1 MSGAYL
7 PGDTRQR
14 IQDLIKD
21 SSITQAELAG
31 IIGLSESAFSRYLK
45 GQTEML
51 GDGYIIKIAKHFNVS
66 TDFLLG
72 ETNIPD
78 RKNYDIEE
86 LGISAEA
93 AKLLYTGRL
102 DSRVLNLLLENPHFP
117 QLLALLARYQKEIVR
132 SGIAAMNQQLTFINS
147 LLLAQAES
155 VPDSAG
161 AATQLAADLKGVRM
175 PATIGNGTFLFG
187 AGSAMTNDFILAGGN
202 LAAETGSSNA
212 LGALTVTTNATLTVE
227 AGGQLSFASFVAGS
241 GLQPK
246 AVIIDAPLTGDCVRI
261 GTDASGLTAEQ
272 RTFFRWKD
280 GTALHRVRIDG
291 RGYLHPLMLGIVFS
305 VR

>member
-117 QLLALLARYQKEIVR
+117 QLLALLARYQNEIVR

-161 AATQLAADLKGVRM
+161 AATQLAADLRGVRM
-175 PATIGNGTFLFG
+175 PVINADTTAIQNLFMLIVRDIKEQGETIAADSNAVTAQVLQRLREELSKGQDSLDLRTITAEDLTG
-187 AGSAMTNDFILAGGN
+187 AVMRAVSIADIPEDALQGLGSAFK
-202 LAAETGSSNA
+202 
-212 LGALTVTTNATLTVE
+212 TVLDEMRNSTHDE
-227 AGGQLSFASFVAGS
+227 
-241 GLQPK
+241 
-246 AVIIDAPLTGDCVRI
+246 
-261 GTDASGLTAEQ
+261 
-272 RTFFRWKD
+272 
-280 GTALHRVRIDG
+280 
-291 RGYLHPLMLGIVFS
+291 
-305 VR
+305 

>member
-1 MSGAYL
+1 MSGTYL

-72 ETNIPD
+72 ETDIPD

-93 AKLLYTGRL
+93 AKLLYTDRL

-117 QLLALLARYQKEIVR
+117 QLLALLARYQNEIVR

-147 LLLAQAES
+147 LLLEQAES

-161 AATQLAADLKGVRM
+161 AATQLAADLRDVHMPVINADTTAIQNLFMLIVRDIKEQGETIAADSNAVTAQVLQRLREELSKGQDSLDLRRIT
-175 PATIGNGTFLFG
+175 AEDLTG
-187 AGSAMTNDFILAGGN
+187 AVMRAVSIADIPEDALQGLGSAFK
-202 LAAETGSSNA
+202 
-212 LGALTVTTNATLTVE
+212 TVLDEMRNSTHDE
-227 AGGQLSFASFVAGS
+227 
-241 GLQPK
+241 
-246 AVIIDAPLTGDCVRI
+246 
-261 GTDASGLTAEQ
+261 
-272 RTFFRWKD
+272 
-280 GTALHRVRIDG
+280 
-291 RGYLHPLMLGIVFS
+291 
-305 VR
+305 

>member
-21 SSITQAELAG
+21 SNITQAELAG
-31 IIGLSESAFSRYLK
+31 IIGLSESALSRYLK

-175 PATIGNGTFLFG
+175 PVINADTTAIQNLFMLIVRDIKEQGETIAADSNAVTVQVLQRLREELSKGQDSLDLRKITAEDLTG
-187 AGSAMTNDFILAGGN
+187 AVMRAVSIADIPEDALQGLGSAFK
-202 LAAETGSSNA
+202 
-212 LGALTVTTNATLTVE
+212 TVLDEMRNSTHDE
-227 AGGQLSFASFVAGS
+227 
-241 GLQPK
+241 
-246 AVIIDAPLTGDCVRI
+246 
-261 GTDASGLTAEQ
+261 
-272 RTFFRWKD
+272 
-280 GTALHRVRIDG
+280 
-291 RGYLHPLMLGIVFS
+291 
-305 VR
+305 

>member
-31 IIGLSESAFSRYLK
+31 IIGLSESALSRYLK

-117 QLLALLARYQKEIVR
+117 QLLALLARYQNEIVR

-155 VPDSAG
+155 APDSAG
-161 AATQLAADLKGVRM
+161 AATQLAADLRGVCMPVINADTTAIQNLFMLIVRDIKEQGETIAADSNAVTAQVLQRLREELSKGQDSLDLRKIT
-175 PATIGNGTFLFG
+175 AEDLTG
-187 AGSAMTNDFILAGGN
+187 AVMRAVSIADIPEDALQGLGSAFK
-202 LAAETGSSNA
+202 
-212 LGALTVTTNATLTVE
+212 TVLDEMRNSTHDE
-227 AGGQLSFASFVAGS
+227 
-241 GLQPK
+241 
-246 AVIIDAPLTGDCVRI
+246 
-261 GTDASGLTAEQ
+261 
-272 RTFFRWKD
+272 
-280 GTALHRVRIDG
+280 
-291 RGYLHPLMLGIVFS
+291 
-305 VR
+305 

>member
-31 IIGLSESAFSRYLK
+31 IIGLSESALSRYLK

-117 QLLALLARYQKEIVR
+117 QLLALLARYQNEIVR

-161 AATQLAADLKGVRM
+161 AATQLAADLRDVRM
-175 PATIGNGTFLFG
+175 PVINADTTAIQNLFMLIVRDIKEQGETIAADSNAVTAQVLQRLREELSKGQDSLDLRKITAEDLTG
-187 AGSAMTNDFILAGGN
+187 AVMRAVSIADIPEDALQGLGSAFK
-202 LAAETGSSNA
+202 
-212 LGALTVTTNATLTVE
+212 TVLDEMRNSTHDE
-227 AGGQLSFASFVAGS
+227 
-241 GLQPK
+241 
-246 AVIIDAPLTGDCVRI
+246 
-261 GTDASGLTAEQ
+261 
-272 RTFFRWKD
+272 
-280 GTALHRVRIDG
+280 
-291 RGYLHPLMLGIVFS
+291 
-305 VR
+305 

>member
-45 GQTEML
+45 GQTEMH

-175 PATIGNGTFLFG
+175 PVINADTTAIQNLFMLIVRDIKEQGETIAADSNAVTVQVLQRLREELSKGQDSLDLRKITAEDLTG
-187 AGSAMTNDFILAGGN
+187 AVMRAVSIADIPEDALQGLGSAFK
-202 LAAETGSSNA
+202 
-212 LGALTVTTNATLTVE
+212 TVLDEMRNSTHDE
-227 AGGQLSFASFVAGS
+227 
-241 GLQPK
+241 
-246 AVIIDAPLTGDCVRI
+246 
-261 GTDASGLTAEQ
+261 
-272 RTFFRWKD
+272 
-280 GTALHRVRIDG
+280 
-291 RGYLHPLMLGIVFS
+291 
-305 VR
+305 

>member
-51 GDGYIIKIAKHFNVS
+51 GDGYIIKIAKHFKVS

-72 ETNIPD
+72 ETDIPD

-117 QLLALLARYQKEIVR
+117 QLLALLARYQNEIVR

-161 AATQLAADLKGVRM
+161 AATQLAADLRGVCMPVINADTTAIQNLFMLIVRDIKEQGETIAADSNAVTVQVLQRLREELSKGQDSLDLRKIT
-175 PATIGNGTFLFG
+175 AEDLTG
-187 AGSAMTNDFILAGGN
+187 AVMRAVSIADIPEDALQGLGSAFK
-202 LAAETGSSNA
+202 
-212 LGALTVTTNATLTVE
+212 TVLDEMRNSTHDE
-227 AGGQLSFASFVAGS
+227 
-241 GLQPK
+241 
-246 AVIIDAPLTGDCVRI
+246 
-261 GTDASGLTAEQ
+261 
-272 RTFFRWKD
+272 
-280 GTALHRVRIDG
+280 
-291 RGYLHPLMLGIVFS
+291 
-305 VR
+305 

>member
-21 SSITQAELAG
+21 SNITQAELAG
-31 IIGLSESAFSRYLK
+31 IIGLSESALSRYLK

-117 QLLALLARYQKEIVR
+117 QLLALLARYQNEIVR

-161 AATQLAADLKGVRM
+161 AATQLAADLRGVRM
-175 PATIGNGTFLFG
+175 PVINADTTAIKNLFMLIVRDIKEQGETIAADSNAVTAQVLQRLREELSKGQDSLDLRKITAEDLTG
-187 AGSAMTNDFILAGGN
+187 AVMKAVSIADIPEDALQGLGSAFK
-202 LAAETGSSNA
+202 
-212 LGALTVTTNATLTVE
+212 TVLDEMRNSTHDE
-227 AGGQLSFASFVAGS
+227 
-241 GLQPK
+241 
-246 AVIIDAPLTGDCVRI
+246 
-261 GTDASGLTAEQ
+261 
-272 RTFFRWKD
+272 
-280 GTALHRVRIDG
+280 
-291 RGYLHPLMLGIVFS
+291 
-305 VR
+305 

>member
-1 MSGAYL
+1 MSGTYL

-31 IIGLSESAFSRYLK
+31 IIGLSESALSRYLK

-72 ETNIPD
+72 ETDIPD

-117 QLLALLARYQKEIVR
+117 QLLALLARYQNEIVR

-161 AATQLAADLKGVRM
+161 AATQLAADLRGVRM
-175 PATIGNGTFLFG
+175 PVINADTTAIQNLFMLIVSDIKEQGETIAADSNAVTAQVLQRLREELSKGQDSLDLRKITAEDLTG
-187 AGSAMTNDFILAGGN
+187 AVMKAVSIADIPEDALQGLGSAFK
-202 LAAETGSSNA
+202 
-212 LGALTVTTNATLTVE
+212 TVLDEMRNSTHDE
-227 AGGQLSFASFVAGS
+227 
-241 GLQPK
+241 
-246 AVIIDAPLTGDCVRI
+246 
-261 GTDASGLTAEQ
+261 
-272 RTFFRWKD
+272 
-280 GTALHRVRIDG
+280 
-291 RGYLHPLMLGIVFS
+291 
-305 VR
+305 

>member
-72 ETNIPD
+72 ETDIPD

-161 AATQLAADLKGVRM
+161 AATQLAADLRDVHMPVINADTTAIQNLFMLIVRDIKEQGETIAADSNAVTAQVLQRLREELSKGQDSLDLRKIT
-175 PATIGNGTFLFG
+175 AEDLTG
-187 AGSAMTNDFILAGGN
+187 AVMRAVSIADIPEDALQGLGSAFK
-202 LAAETGSSNA
+202 
-212 LGALTVTTNATLTVE
+212 TVLDEMRNSTHDE
-227 AGGQLSFASFVAGS
+227 
-241 GLQPK
+241 
-246 AVIIDAPLTGDCVRI
+246 
-261 GTDASGLTAEQ
+261 
-272 RTFFRWKD
+272 
-280 GTALHRVRIDG
+280 
-291 RGYLHPLMLGIVFS
+291 
-305 VR
+305 

>member
-51 GDGYIIKIAKHFNVS
+51 GDGYIIKIAKHFKVS

-72 ETNIPD
+72 ETDIPD

-117 QLLALLARYQKEIVR
+117 QLLALLARYQNEIVR

-161 AATQLAADLKGVRM
+161 AATQLAADLRGVRM
-175 PATIGNGTFLFG
+175 PVINADTTAIQNLFMLIVRDIKEQGETIAADSNAVTAQVLQRLREELSKGQDSLDLRKITAEDLTG
-187 AGSAMTNDFILAGGN
+187 AVMKAVSIADIPEDALQGLGSAFK
-202 LAAETGSSNA
+202 
-212 LGALTVTTNATLTVE
+212 TVLDEMRNSTHDE
-227 AGGQLSFASFVAGS
+227 
-241 GLQPK
+241 
-246 AVIIDAPLTGDCVRI
+246 
-261 GTDASGLTAEQ
+261 
-272 RTFFRWKD
+272 
-280 GTALHRVRIDG
+280 
-291 RGYLHPLMLGIVFS
+291 
-305 VR
+305 

>member
-1 MSGAYL
+1 MAQTWL

-21 SSITQAELAG
+21 SCNTQAELAG
-31 IIGLSESAFSRYLK
+31 IIGLSESALSRYLK

-72 ETNIPD
+72 ETDIPD

-86 LGISAEA
+86 PGISAEA

-117 QLLALLARYQKEIVR
+117 QLLALLARYQNEIVR

-161 AATQLAADLKGVRM
+161 AATQLAADLRDVRM
-175 PATIGNGTFLFG
+175 PVINADTTAIQNLFMLIVRDIKEQGETIAADSNAVTAQVLQRLREELSKGQDSLDLRKITAEDLTG
-187 AGSAMTNDFILAGGN
+187 AVVRAVSIADIPEDALQGLGSAFK
-202 LAAETGSSNA
+202 
-212 LGALTVTTNATLTVE
+212 TVLDEMRNSTHDE
-227 AGGQLSFASFVAGS
+227 
-241 GLQPK
+241 
-246 AVIIDAPLTGDCVRI
+246 
-261 GTDASGLTAEQ
+261 
-272 RTFFRWKD
+272 
-280 GTALHRVRIDG
+280 
-291 RGYLHPLMLGIVFS
+291 
-305 VR
+305 

>member
-1 MSGAYL
+1 MSGTYL

-161 AATQLAADLKGVRM
+161 AATQLAADLRGVRM
-175 PATIGNGTFLFG
+175 PVINADTTAIQNLFMLIVRDIKEQGETIAADSNAVTAQVLQRLREELSKGQDSLDLRKITAEDLTG
-187 AGSAMTNDFILAGGN
+187 AVMRAVSIADIPEDALQGLGSAFK
-202 LAAETGSSNA
+202 
-212 LGALTVTTNATLTVE
+212 TVLDEMRNSTHDE
-227 AGGQLSFASFVAGS
+227 
-241 GLQPK
+241 
-246 AVIIDAPLTGDCVRI
+246 
-261 GTDASGLTAEQ
+261 
-272 RTFFRWKD
+272 
-280 GTALHRVRIDG
+280 
-291 RGYLHPLMLGIVFS
+291 
-305 VR
+305 

>member
-1 MSGAYL
+1 MSQAYL

-31 IIGLSESAFSRYLK
+31 IIGLSESALSRYLK

-72 ETNIPD
+72 ETDIPD

-86 LGISAEA
+86 LGISSEA

-102 DSRVLNLLLENPHFP
+102 DSRVLSLLLENPHFP

-161 AATQLAADLKGVRM
+161 AATQLAADLRDVRM
-175 PATIGNGTFLFG
+175 PVINADTTAIQNLFMLIVRDIKAQGETIAADSNAVTAQVLQRLREELSKGQDSLDLRKITAEDLTG
-187 AGSAMTNDFILAGGN
+187 AVMRAVSIADIHEDALLGLGSAFK
-202 LAAETGSSNA
+202 
-212 LGALTVTTNATLTVE
+212 TVLDEMRNSTHDE
-227 AGGQLSFASFVAGS
+227 
-241 GLQPK
+241 
-246 AVIIDAPLTGDCVRI
+246 
-261 GTDASGLTAEQ
+261 
-272 RTFFRWKD
+272 
-280 GTALHRVRIDG
+280 
-291 RGYLHPLMLGIVFS
+291 
-305 VR
+305 

>member
-21 SSITQAELAG
+21 RSITQAELAG
-31 IIGLSESAFSRYLK
+31 IIGLSESALSRYLK

-66 TDFLLG
+66 IDFLLG

-117 QLLALLARYQKEIVR
+117 QLLALLARYQNEIVR

-161 AATQLAADLKGVRM
+161 AATQLAADLKDVRM
-175 PATIGNGTFLFG
+175 PVINADTTAIQNLFMLIVRDIKEQGETIAADSNAVTAQVLQRLREELSKGQDSLDLRKITAEDLTG
-187 AGSAMTNDFILAGGN
+187 AVMRAVSIADIPIPEDALQGLGSAFK
-202 LAAETGSSNA
+202 
-212 LGALTVTTNATLTVE
+212 TVLDEMRNSTHDE
-227 AGGQLSFASFVAGS
+227 
-241 GLQPK
+241 
-246 AVIIDAPLTGDCVRI
+246 
-261 GTDASGLTAEQ
+261 
-272 RTFFRWKD
+272 
-280 GTALHRVRIDG
+280 
-291 RGYLHPLMLGIVFS
+291 
-305 VR
+305 

>member
-1 MSGAYL
+1 MSQAYL

-14 IQDLIKD
+14 IQDLIKN

-31 IIGLSESAFSRYLK
+31 IIGLSESALSRYLK
-45 GQTEML
+45 GQTQML

-72 ETNIPD
+72 ETDIPD

-93 AKLLYTGRL
+93 AKLLYTDRL

-117 QLLALLARYQKEIVR
+117 QLLALLARYQNEIVR

-161 AATQLAADLKGVRM
+161 AATQLAADLKDVRM
-175 PATIGNGTFLFG
+175 PVINADTTAIQNLFMLIVRDIKEQGETIAADSNAVTAQVLQRLREELSKGQDSLDLRKITAEDLTG
-187 AGSAMTNDFILAGGN
+187 AVMRAVSIADISEDALQGLGSAFK
-202 LAAETGSSNA
+202 
-212 LGALTVTTNATLTVE
+212 TVLDE
-227 AGGQLSFASFVAGS
+227 MRDS
-241 GLQPK
+241 
-246 AVIIDAPLTGDCVRI
+246 IHD
-261 GTDASGLTAEQ
+261 E
-272 RTFFRWKD
+272 
-280 GTALHRVRIDG
+280 
-291 RGYLHPLMLGIVFS
+291 
-305 VR
+305 

>member
-1 MSGAYL
+1 MAQTWL

-21 SSITQAELAG
+21 NSITQAELAG
-31 IIGLSESAFSRYLK
+31 IIGLSESALSRYLK

-72 ETNIPD
+72 ETDIPD

-147 LLLAQAES
+147 LLLTQVEA

-161 AATQLAADLKGVRM
+161 AATQLAADLREVRM
-175 PATIGNGTFLFG
+175 PVINADTTAIQNLFMLIVRDIKEQGETIAADSNAVTAQVLERLREELSKGQDSLDLRRITAEDLTG
-187 AGSAMTNDFILAGGN
+187 AVMRAVSIADIPEDALQGLGSAFK
-202 LAAETGSSNA
+202 
-212 LGALTVTTNATLTVE
+212 TVLDEMRNSTHDE
-227 AGGQLSFASFVAGS
+227 
-241 GLQPK
+241 
-246 AVIIDAPLTGDCVRI
+246 
-261 GTDASGLTAEQ
+261 
-272 RTFFRWKD
+272 
-280 GTALHRVRIDG
+280 
-291 RGYLHPLMLGIVFS
+291 
-305 VR
+305 

>member
-21 SSITQAELAG
+21 SSITKAELAG

-72 ETNIPD
+72 ETDIPD

-86 LGISAEA
+86 LGISVEA

-161 AATQLAADLKGVRM
+161 AATQLAADLRGVRM
-175 PATIGNGTFLFG
+175 PVINADTTAIQNLFMLIVRDIKEQGETIAADSNAVTAQVLQRLREELSKGQDSLDIRKITAEDLTG
-187 AGSAMTNDFILAGGN
+187 AVMRAVSIADIPEDALQSLGSAFK
-202 LAAETGSSNA
+202 
-212 LGALTVTTNATLTVE
+212 TVLDEMRNSTHDE
-227 AGGQLSFASFVAGS
+227 
-241 GLQPK
+241 
-246 AVIIDAPLTGDCVRI
+246 
-261 GTDASGLTAEQ
+261 
-272 RTFFRWKD
+272 
-280 GTALHRVRIDG
+280 
-291 RGYLHPLMLGIVFS
+291 
-305 VR
+305 

>member
-1 MSGAYL
+1 MSQAYL

-31 IIGLSESAFSRYLK
+31 IIGLSESALSRYLK

-72 ETNIPD
+72 ETDIPD

-86 LGISAEA
+86 LGISSEA

-102 DSRVLNLLLENPHFP
+102 DSRVLSLLLENPHFP

-147 LLLAQAES
+147 LLLTQAES
-155 VPDSAG
+155 NPDNAG
-161 AATQLAADLKGVRM
+161 AATQLAADLRDVRM
-175 PATIGNGTFLFG
+175 PVINADTTAIQNLFMLIVRDIKAQGETIAADSNAVTAQVLQRLREELSKGQDSLDLRRITAEDLTG
-187 AGSAMTNDFILAGGN
+187 AVMRAVSIADIPEDALQGLGSAFK
-202 LAAETGSSNA
+202 
-212 LGALTVTTNATLTVE
+212 TVLDEMRNSTHDE
-227 AGGQLSFASFVAGS
+227 
-241 GLQPK
+241 
-246 AVIIDAPLTGDCVRI
+246 
-261 GTDASGLTAEQ
+261 
-272 RTFFRWKD
+272 
-280 GTALHRVRIDG
+280 
-291 RGYLHPLMLGIVFS
+291 
-305 VR
+305 

>member
-1 MSGAYL
+1 MAQTWL

-51 GDGYIIKIAKHFNVS
+51 GDGYIIKIAKHFKVS

-72 ETNIPD
+72 ETDIPD

-117 QLLALLARYQKEIVR
+117 QLLALLARYQNKIVR

-175 PATIGNGTFLFG
+175 PVINADTTAIQNLFMLIVRDIKEQGETIAADSNAVTAQVLQRLREELSKGQDSLDLRKITAEDLTG
-187 AGSAMTNDFILAGGN
+187 AVMRAVSIADIPEDALQGLGSAFK
-202 LAAETGSSNA
+202 
-212 LGALTVTTNATLTVE
+212 TVLDEMRNSTHDE
-227 AGGQLSFASFVAGS
+227 
-241 GLQPK
+241 
-246 AVIIDAPLTGDCVRI
+246 
-261 GTDASGLTAEQ
+261 
-272 RTFFRWKD
+272 
-280 GTALHRVRIDG
+280 
-291 RGYLHPLMLGIVFS
+291 
-305 VR
+305 

>member
-51 GDGYIIKIAKHFNVS
+51 GDGYIIKIAKHFKVS

-72 ETNIPD
+72 ETDIPD

-102 DSRVLNLLLENPHFP
+102 DSRVLNQLLENPHFP

-175 PATIGNGTFLFG
+175 PVINADTTAIQNLFMLIVRDIKEQGETIAADSNAVTAQVLQRLREELSKGQDSLDLRKITAEDLTG
-187 AGSAMTNDFILAGGN
+187 AVMRAVSIADIPEDALQGLGSAFK
-202 LAAETGSSNA
+202 
-212 LGALTVTTNATLTVE
+212 TVLDEMRNSTHDE
-227 AGGQLSFASFVAGS
+227 
-241 GLQPK
+241 
-246 AVIIDAPLTGDCVRI
+246 
-261 GTDASGLTAEQ
+261 
-272 RTFFRWKD
+272 
-280 GTALHRVRIDG
+280 
-291 RGYLHPLMLGIVFS
+291 
-305 VR
+305 

>member
-1 MSGAYL
+1 MAQTWL

-175 PATIGNGTFLFG
+175 PVINADTTAIQNLFMLIVRDIKEQGETIAADSNAVTVQVLQRLREELSKGQDSLDLRKITAEDLTG
-187 AGSAMTNDFILAGGN
+187 AVMRAVSIADIPEDALQGLGSAFK
-202 LAAETGSSNA
+202 
-212 LGALTVTTNATLTVE
+212 TVLDEMRNSTHDE
-227 AGGQLSFASFVAGS
+227 
-241 GLQPK
+241 
-246 AVIIDAPLTGDCVRI
+246 
-261 GTDASGLTAEQ
+261 
-272 RTFFRWKD
+272 
-280 GTALHRVRIDG
+280 
-291 RGYLHPLMLGIVFS
+291 
-305 VR
+305 

>member
-1 MSGAYL
+1 MAQTWL

-21 SSITQAELAG
+21 RSITQAELAG
-31 IIGLSESAFSRYLK
+31 IIGLSESALSRYLK

-117 QLLALLARYQKEIVR
+117 QLLALLARYQNEIVR
-132 SGIAAMNQQLTFINS
+132 SGIATMNQQLTFINS

-161 AATQLAADLKGVRM
+161 AATQLAADLKDVRM
-175 PATIGNGTFLFG
+175 PVINADTTAIQNLFMLIVRDIKEQGETIAADSNAVTAQVLQRLREELSKGQDSLDLRKITAEDLTG
-187 AGSAMTNDFILAGGN
+187 AVMRAVSIADIPEDALQGLGSAFK
-202 LAAETGSSNA
+202 
-212 LGALTVTTNATLTVE
+212 TVLDEMRNSTHDE
-227 AGGQLSFASFVAGS
+227 
-241 GLQPK
+241 
-246 AVIIDAPLTGDCVRI
+246 
-261 GTDASGLTAEQ
+261 
-272 RTFFRWKD
+272 
-280 GTALHRVRIDG
+280 
-291 RGYLHPLMLGIVFS
+291 
-305 VR
+305 

>member
-1 MSGAYL
+1 MSGTYL

-51 GDGYIIKIAKHFNVS
+51 GDGYIIKIAKHFKVS

-72 ETNIPD
+72 ETDIPD

-117 QLLALLARYQKEIVR
+117 QLLALLARYQNEIVR

-161 AATQLAADLKGVRM
+161 AATQLAADLRGVRM
-175 PATIGNGTFLFG
+175 PVINADTTAIQNLFMLIVRDIKEQGETINLFMLIVRDIKEQGETIAADSNAVTAQVLQRLREELSKGQDSLDLRKITAEDLTG
-187 AGSAMTNDFILAGGN
+187 AVMKAVSIADIPEDALQGLGSAFK
-202 LAAETGSSNA
+202 
-212 LGALTVTTNATLTVE
+212 TVLDEMRNSTHDE
-227 AGGQLSFASFVAGS
+227 
-241 GLQPK
+241 
-246 AVIIDAPLTGDCVRI
+246 
-261 GTDASGLTAEQ
+261 
-272 RTFFRWKD
+272 
-280 GTALHRVRIDG
+280 
-291 RGYLHPLMLGIVFS
+291 
-305 VR
+305 

>member
-31 IIGLSESAFSRYLK
+31 IIGLSESALSRYLK

-72 ETNIPD
+72 ETDIPD

-86 LGISAEA
+86 LGISVEA

-147 LLLAQAES
+147 LLLEQAES

-161 AATQLAADLKGVRM
+161 AATQLAADLRDVHMPVINADTTAIQNLFMLIVRDIKEQGETIAADSNAVTAQVLQRLREELSKGQDSLDLRRIT
-175 PATIGNGTFLFG
+175 AEDLTG
-187 AGSAMTNDFILAGGN
+187 AVMRAVSIADIPEDALQGLGSAFK
-202 LAAETGSSNA
+202 
-212 LGALTVTTNATLTVE
+212 TVLDEMRNSTHDE
-227 AGGQLSFASFVAGS
+227 
-241 GLQPK
+241 
-246 AVIIDAPLTGDCVRI
+246 
-261 GTDASGLTAEQ
+261 
-272 RTFFRWKD
+272 
-280 GTALHRVRIDG
+280 
-291 RGYLHPLMLGIVFS
+291 
-305 VR
+305 

>member
-1 MSGAYL
+1 MSQAYL

-14 IQDLIKD
+14 IQDLIKN

-31 IIGLSESAFSRYLK
+31 IIGLSESALSRYLK

-72 ETNIPD
+72 ETDIPD

-117 QLLALLARYQKEIVR
+117 QLLALLARYQNEIVR

-161 AATQLAADLKGVRM
+161 AATQLAADLRGVRM
-175 PATIGNGTFLFG
+175 PVINADTTAIQNLFMLIVRDIKEQGETI
-187 AGSAMTNDFILAGGN
+187 
-202 LAAETGSSNA
+202 AADSNA
-212 LGALTVTTNATLTVE
+212 VTAQV
-227 AGGQLSFASFVAGS
+227 
-241 GLQPK
+241 LQR
-246 AVIIDAPLTGDCVRI
+246 LVRP
-261 GTDASGLTAEQ
+261 A
-272 RTFFRWKD
+272 K
-280 GTALHRVRIDG
+280 
-291 RGYLHPLMLGIVFS
+291 GIVLS
-305 VR
+305 GWNPHLERSSQPPITNLGHALVTE

>member
-31 IIGLSESAFSRYLK
+31 IIGLSESALSRYLK

-161 AATQLAADLKGVRM
+161 AATQLAADLRDVHMPVINADTTAIQNLFMLIVRDIKEQGETIAADSNAVTAQVLQRLREELSKGQDSLDLRKIT
-175 PATIGNGTFLFG
+175 AEDLTG
-187 AGSAMTNDFILAGGN
+187 AVMRAVSIADIPEDALQGLGSAFK
-202 LAAETGSSNA
+202 
-212 LGALTVTTNATLTVE
+212 TVLDEMRNSTHDE
-227 AGGQLSFASFVAGS
+227 
-241 GLQPK
+241 
-246 AVIIDAPLTGDCVRI
+246 
-261 GTDASGLTAEQ
+261 
-272 RTFFRWKD
+272 
-280 GTALHRVRIDG
+280 
-291 RGYLHPLMLGIVFS
+291 
-305 VR
+305 

>member
-31 IIGLSESAFSRYLK
+31 IIGLSESALSRYLK

-117 QLLALLARYQKEIVR
+117 QLLALLARYQNEIVR

-161 AATQLAADLKGVRM
+161 AATQLAADLRGVRM
-175 PATIGNGTFLFG
+175 PVINADTTAIQNLFMLIVRDIKEQGETIAADSNAVTAQVLQRLREELSKGQDSLDLRKITAEDLTG
-187 AGSAMTNDFILAGGN
+187 AVMRAVSIADIPEDALKGLGSAFK
-202 LAAETGSSNA
+202 
-212 LGALTVTTNATLTVE
+212 TVLDEMRNSTHDE
-227 AGGQLSFASFVAGS
+227 
-241 GLQPK
+241 
-246 AVIIDAPLTGDCVRI
+246 
-261 GTDASGLTAEQ
+261 
-272 RTFFRWKD
+272 
-280 GTALHRVRIDG
+280 
-291 RGYLHPLMLGIVFS
+291 
-305 VR
+305 

>member
-1 MSGAYL
+1 MSGTYL

-31 IIGLSESAFSRYLK
+31 IIGLSESALSRYLK
-45 GQTEML
+45 GQTQML

-72 ETNIPD
+72 ETDIPD

-86 LGISAEA
+86 LGISVEA

-117 QLLALLARYQKEIVR
+117 QLLALLARYQNEIVR

-147 LLLAQAES
+147 LLLEQAES

-161 AATQLAADLKGVRM
+161 AATQLAADLRGVRM
-175 PATIGNGTFLFG
+175 PVINADTTAIQNLFMLIVRDIKEQGETIAADSNAVTVQVLQRLREELSKGQDSLDLRKITAEDLTG
-187 AGSAMTNDFILAGGN
+187 AVMRAVSIADIPEDALQGLGSAFK
-202 LAAETGSSNA
+202 
-212 LGALTVTTNATLTVE
+212 TVLDEMRNSTHDE
-227 AGGQLSFASFVAGS
+227 
-241 GLQPK
+241 
-246 AVIIDAPLTGDCVRI
+246 
-261 GTDASGLTAEQ
+261 
-272 RTFFRWKD
+272 
-280 GTALHRVRIDG
+280 
-291 RGYLHPLMLGIVFS
+291 
-305 VR
+305 

>member
-31 IIGLSESAFSRYLK
+31 IIGLSESALSRYLK
-45 GQTEML
+45 GHTEML

-72 ETNIPD
+72 ETDIPD

-175 PATIGNGTFLFG
+175 PVINADTTAIQNLFMLIVRDIKEQGETIAADSNAVTVQVLQRLREELSKGQDSLDLRKITAEDLTG
-187 AGSAMTNDFILAGGN
+187 AVMRAVSIADIPEDALQGLGSAFK
-202 LAAETGSSNA
+202 
-212 LGALTVTTNATLTVE
+212 TVLDEMRNSTHDE
-227 AGGQLSFASFVAGS
+227 
-241 GLQPK
+241 
-246 AVIIDAPLTGDCVRI
+246 
-261 GTDASGLTAEQ
+261 
-272 RTFFRWKD
+272 
-280 GTALHRVRIDG
+280 
-291 RGYLHPLMLGIVFS
+291 
-305 VR
+305 

>member
-175 PATIGNGTFLFG
+175 PVINADTTAIQNLFMLIVRDIKEQGETIAADSNVVTAQVLQRLREELSKGQDSLDLRKITAEDLTG
-187 AGSAMTNDFILAGGN
+187 AVMRAVSIADIPEDALQGLGSAFK
-202 LAAETGSSNA
+202 
-212 LGALTVTTNATLTVE
+212 TVLDEMRNSTHDE
-227 AGGQLSFASFVAGS
+227 
-241 GLQPK
+241 
-246 AVIIDAPLTGDCVRI
+246 
-261 GTDASGLTAEQ
+261 
-272 RTFFRWKD
+272 
-280 GTALHRVRIDG
+280 
-291 RGYLHPLMLGIVFS
+291 
-305 VR
+305 

>member
-1 MSGAYL
+1 MSGTYL

-51 GDGYIIKIAKHFNVS
+51 GDGYIIKIAKHFKVS

-72 ETNIPD
+72 ETDIPD

-117 QLLALLARYQKEIVR
+117 QLLALLARYQNEIVR
-132 SGIAAMNQQLTFINS
+132 SGIAAMNQQLTFIKS
-147 LLLAQAES
+147 LLLTQAES
-155 VPDSAG
+155 NPDNAG
-161 AATQLAADLKGVRM
+161 AATQLAADLRDVRM
-175 PATIGNGTFLFG
+175 PVINADTTAIQNLFMLIVRDIKEQGETIAADSNAVTAQVLQRLREELSKGQDSLDLRKITAEDLTG
-187 AGSAMTNDFILAGGN
+187 AVMRAVSIADIPEDALQGLGSAFK
-202 LAAETGSSNA
+202 
-212 LGALTVTTNATLTVE
+212 TVLDEMRNSTHDE
-227 AGGQLSFASFVAGS
+227 
-241 GLQPK
+241 
-246 AVIIDAPLTGDCVRI
+246 
-261 GTDASGLTAEQ
+261 
-272 RTFFRWKD
+272 
-280 GTALHRVRIDG
+280 
-291 RGYLHPLMLGIVFS
+291 
-305 VR
+305 